1 MVSCNY
7 QGLILSVAL
16 WTDSPLPFPEL
27 LDRGEKY
34 FFQLVLFVFP
44 L

>member
-1 MVSCNY
+1 M
-7 QGLILSVAL
+7 QLPGPDTLMAL
-16 WTDSPLPFPEL
+16 WMDSPLPFPEL

-34 FFQLVLFVFP
+34 FLHSMLFVSP